1 MPVYDYR
8 CTECGTLYD
17 VYHKVRE
24 VKEDVICPSCESL
37 EHTKLMS
44 VASVAVSAGSS
55 ASAAPRGC
63 EMGGE
68 CCGGSCSMN

>member
-8 CTECGTLYD
+8 CTHCGTLYD
-17 VYHKVRE
+17 VYHKAKE
-24 VKEDVICPSCESL
+24 IKEDIVCPSCSSR

-44 VASVAVSAGSS
+44 VASVSVAGSS
-55 ASAAPRGC
+55 NLGASSHTC

-68 CCGGSCSMN
+68 CCGGACSMN

>member
-8 CTECGTLYD
+8 CRQCGTLYD

-24 VKEDVICPSCESL
+24 VKEDVVCPSCHSQ

-44 VASVAVSAGSS
+44 VPGVSVATKAAERPSS
-55 ASAAPRGC
+55 CAC
-63 EMGGE
+63 EMGGA
-68 CCGGSCSMN
+68 CCGGACSMN

>member
-24 VKEDVICPSCESL
+24 IQEDVICPSCQSHR
-37 EHTKLMS
+37 HTKLMS
-44 VASVAVSAGSS
+44 VPGVAVSNSS
-55 ASAAPRGC
+55 ASNSPSCAC
-63 EMGGE
+63 DMGGE

>member
-8 CTECGTLYD
+8 CSECGTLYD

-24 VKEDVICPSCESL
+24 VKEDVICPSCSSR

-44 VASVAVSAGSS
+44 VPSVSISGSSSAGE
-55 ASAAPRGC
+55 APHAC
-63 EMGGE
+63 QMGGE
-68 CCGGSCSMN
+68 CCGGACSMN